1 MSLVNPLPLKHISR
15 AVEEA
20 IRGAGFVK
28 SIIFGLITMAF
39 IVAKL
44 EGTVDWSW
52 WWILAPLA
60 FVIDVL

>member
-1 MSLVNPLPLKHISR
+1 
-15 AVEEA
+15 
-20 IRGAGFVK
+20 VK